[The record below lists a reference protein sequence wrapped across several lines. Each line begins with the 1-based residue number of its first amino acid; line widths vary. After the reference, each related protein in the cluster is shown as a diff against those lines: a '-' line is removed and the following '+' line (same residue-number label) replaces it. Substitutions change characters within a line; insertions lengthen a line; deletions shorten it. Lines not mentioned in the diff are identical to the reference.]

1 MKSMAIRKIGVNMTI
16 RKKTNKERPLID
28 LTGPQGNAFYLMG
41 VVLKTFRQSGAPE
54 LGEAIVAEM
63 KKCVVLCSNCH
74 RKLHFNM
81 KMSPSSRGLG

>member
-1 MKSMAIRKIGVNMTI
+1 MIV
-16 RKKTNKERPLID
+16 ID

-63 KKCVVLCSNCH
+63 KKGDYEHLVKTFDLY
-74 RKLHFNM
+74 LGEHFILE
-81 KMSPSSRGLG
+81 R

>member
-1 MKSMAIRKIGVNMTI
+1 MIRSK
-16 RKKTNKERPLID
+16 RKNEMIVID

-63 KKCVVLCSNCH
+63 KKGDYEHLVKTFDLY
-74 RKLHFNM
+74 LGEHFILE
-81 KMSPSSRGLG
+81 R